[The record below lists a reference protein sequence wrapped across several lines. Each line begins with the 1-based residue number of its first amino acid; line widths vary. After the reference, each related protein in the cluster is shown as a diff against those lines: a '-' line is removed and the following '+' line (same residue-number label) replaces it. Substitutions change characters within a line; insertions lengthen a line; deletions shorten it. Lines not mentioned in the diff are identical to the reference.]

1 MCVSSDFS
9 HDSKS
14 APEEMI
20 LGAIAK
26 GLQAVCFTTH
36 DKKMILHGDRRSV
49 LTGSILAKV
58 MPPLQTIWRQ
68 LMYGSV

>member
-1 MCVSSDFS
+1 MMRADVHMHTNFS

-26 GLQAVCFTTH
+26 GA
-36 DKKMILHGDRRSV
+36 S
-49 LTGSILAKV
+49 GSLF
-58 MPPLQTIWRQ
+58 
-68 LMYGSV
+68 YGSPRQR

>member
-1 MCVSSDFS
+1 MRADVHMHTNFS

-26 GLQAVCFTTH
+26 GLQAVCFTDHH
-36 DKKMILHGDRRSV
+36 DKDDFAWGPEEV
-49 LTGSILAKV
+49 FE
-58 MPPLQTIWRQ
+58 P
-68 LMYGSV
+68 

>member
-1 MCVSSDFS
+1 MRADVHMHTNFS

-26 GLQAVCFTTH
+26 GLQAVCFTDHH
-36 DKKMILHGDRRSV
+36 DKDDGDRKKCLSRKN
-49 LTGSILAKV
+49 ILK
-58 MPPLQTIWRQ
+58 
-68 LMYGSV
+68 

>member
-1 MCVSSDFS
+1 MMRADVHMHTNFS

-26 GLQAVCFTTH
+26 GLQAVCFTDHH
-36 DKKMILHGDRRSV
+36 D
-49 LTGSILAKV
+49 
-58 MPPLQTIWRQ
+58 
-68 LMYGSV
+68 